1 MVPLILKSSFFLL
14 VKTHQILQQGRT
26 EQIPGSL
33 IKKKKTSFKPWW
45 LLCLHVNPGGVG
57 AGGNVFRCL
66 LR

>member
-33 IKKKKTSFKPWW
+33 IKKKKNIF
-45 LLCLHVNPGGVG
+45 
-57 AGGNVFRCL
+57 
-66 LR
+66 